1 MALTLTNAEIIEA
14 SPLLLADV
22 VSKAT
27 DGSTTTLITHDL
39 RDLDEYSVI
48 GAYICFLDG
57 ENKGIDRIITDYS
70 SAGGVATFTFDTL
83 DFPIDNTTIFAIMY
97 LSYKSA
103 SDRANAVLTNDLK
116 KKGFDIN
123 FFLNP
128 ADLKELHLYRTVA
141 HICLAKTQ
149 DRNDEDTYW
158 VNYETYMEMYNTELN
173 TLVADYDSDE
183 SGSISTEE
191 EDLNIGQV
199 GFQR

>member
-14 SPLLLADV
+14 SPLLLSDI

-27 DGSTTTLITHDL
+27 NGTTTTLITHDL

-57 ENKGIDRIITDYS
+57 ANKGVDRIITDYS
-70 SAGGVATFTFDTL
+70 SNAGVATFTFDEL
-83 DFPIDNTTIFAIMY
+83 DYPIDNTTIFAIMY

-103 SDRANAVLTNDLK
+103 SDRASAMITNDLR
-116 KKGFDIN
+116 KKGFDLDL
-123 FFLNP
+123 FLNVS
-128 ADLKELHLYRTVA
+128 DLKELHLYKTVA

-149 DRNDEDTYW
+149 DRTDEDMYW
-158 VNYETYMEMYNTELN
+158 VNYEVYNNMYITELS

-183 SGSISTEE
+183 SGSISTDEE
-191 EDLNIGQV
+191 NLNIGQV
-199 GFQR
+199 GFNR